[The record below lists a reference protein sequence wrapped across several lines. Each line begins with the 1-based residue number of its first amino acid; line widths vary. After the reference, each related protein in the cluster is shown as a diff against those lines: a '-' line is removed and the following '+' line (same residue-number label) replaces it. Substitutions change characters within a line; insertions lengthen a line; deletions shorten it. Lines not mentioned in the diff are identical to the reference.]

1 MLDIS
6 AYDVVNVI
14 GEGCIRHMMRKL
26 HLFLGN
32 VLIISEIAVF
42 FSCDA
47 MDIPYTK
54 FATI

>member
-42 FSCDA
+42 LSCDA